1 MCSHPRILGSMW
13 GYSLD
18 TEWKTM
24 LYKTS
29 RWTYI
34 LGLLER
40 SSRITSRAS
49 SAVHRLHSKSSGTWY
64 KVLIGC
70 RDLCFY
76 FSWPIVSILTGS
88 GWLLDRC
95 NWWPQ
100 NEKARNLIWVPWGM
114 HRPCQLQGLSF
125 WFLETQWVQGHKP
138 ESQVSWN
145 YSTRS
150 NWGPFMSILNF
161 ELGFQRSQVDSSIHF
176 TNFTLFSGE
185 ILLYVKSKMPTL
197 SFSLLIS
204 FFLSLLLFFVFSF

>member
-1 MCSHPRILGSMW
+1 MQEPFLVWNIDPSTFHNWVMSHSHTGYVLPSQYSVMGSTW

-64 KVLIGC
+64 KVLIGY

-76 FSWPIVSILTGS
+76 FSWPIVSILTRS

-95 NWWPQ
+95 NWMTTTEWEGQ
-100 NEKARNLIWVPWGM
+100 KSD
-114 HRPCQLQGLSF
+114 LS
-125 WFLETQWVQGHKP
+125 
-138 ESQVSWN
+138 
-145 YSTRS
+145 
-150 NWGPFMSILNF
+150 
-161 ELGFQRSQVDSSIHF
+161 
-176 TNFTLFSGE
+176 
-185 ILLYVKSKMPTL
+185 
-197 SFSLLIS
+197 SLKNAPA
-204 FFLSLLLFFVFSF
+204 V